1 MKTLPELLREADP
14 LGYEPYRN
22 AQQRRSSRQQVLD
35 SPYVVEELPR
45 RRVVMMAVVA
55 LALVGLAAGSRY
67 WSSLSVDVVAAVRF
81 EVRLAEETPGN
92 GLREVVIPG
101 GAGRRIYLHQETVVT
116 NSDIAQAQVVQA
128 DAASTNNISIT
139 FTADGAAKML
149 RASQNHIGRPMAI
162 LIDGEV
168 VMAPVVRAAVTTSA
182 IISGRYTRAEAD
194 RIVAGIIG
202 R

>member
-14 LGYEPYRN
+14 VGYEP
-22 AQQRRSSRQQVLD
+22 RRSAPHRRTSRQEVLD

-45 RRVVMMAVVA
+45 RRIVMAAVVA
-55 LALVGLAAGSRY
+55 LAVVGIAAGSRY
-67 WSSLSVDVVAAVRF
+67 WSHLVVDVVAAVRF
-81 EVRLAEETPGN
+81 EVRLAEENPAD
-92 GLREVVIPG
+92 GLREVVMS
-101 GAGRRIYLHQETVVT
+101 GAGRRIYVHQDAVVT
-116 NSDIAQAQVVQA
+116 NSDIAQAEVVQG
-128 DAASTNNISIT
+128 DASTFNISIT
-139 FTADGAAKML
+139 FNADGAAKML

-182 IISGRYTRAEAD
+182 VITGRYTRAVAEK
-194 RIVAGIIG
+194 IVAGIIG